1 MFASRAEDVC
11 RSYRQSVC
19 FDPHTTVQLCFAV
32 LAFDA
37 VGSSLLEGSTAIVTV
52 PIATLRAVF
61 DRSSVEWASL
71 QSAAPSAVAITTTA
85 SLGIIDTPCRSGCSS
100 AHLGTYARV
109 STNGCSGVVTDFED
123 Q

>member
-19 FDPHTTVQLCFAV
+19 FDPHTTVQLYFAV

-37 VGSSLLEGSTAIVTV
+37 AGSSLLEGSTAIIIV
-52 PIATLRAVF
+52 PKATLKSVF

-71 QSAAPSAVAITTTA
+71 QSAAPSAAAITTA
-85 SLGIIDTPCRSGCSS
+85 SLEIIDTPCRSGCSS

-109 STNGCSGVVTDFED
+109 STNGCSEVVTDFED

>member
-1 MFASRAEDVC
+1 VFASRAEDVC

-71 QSAAPSAVAITTTA
+71 QSAALSAVATTTA
-85 SLGIIDTPCRSGCSS
+85 ASPGIIDTPCRSGCSS
-100 AHLGTYARV
+100 AHQSTYAMV
-109 STNGCSGVVTDFED
+109 STNGCSVVGTDFED